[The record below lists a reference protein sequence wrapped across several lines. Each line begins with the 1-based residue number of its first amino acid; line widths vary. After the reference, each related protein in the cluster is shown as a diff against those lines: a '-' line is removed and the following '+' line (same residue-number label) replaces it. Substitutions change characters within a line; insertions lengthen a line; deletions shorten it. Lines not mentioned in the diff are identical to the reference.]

1 MGFFNF
7 GKSKSN
13 SSSQQTSETFVD
25 KNQQP
30 FLTDLYGQ
38 AQALNSEGMPVE
50 GVAGINP
57 ALQNAMNVANQGGQ
71 MQAGAGAGVMAQ
83 GAAATTGTGQALNY
97 AGNAMGGNAGA
108 GINTAMGAG
117 NSYAGGAA
125 NVNAANN
132 GGVNMGNVGGMIN
145 NNVLN
150 GQIDAASRDVMRNLQ
165 ENQLTGIASQ
175 AAGTGNSGSSRAGVM
190 AGIAARGAGDRI
202 GDIASQMRGQAYNT
216 ALNIGANQASQNAG
230 FQQQSNM
237 ANQNAYNSARQFGTG
252 VGQNAYNTNQQNQQ
266 FGAGMAQQ
274 IGQQGVN
281 NMMSGQNMMNTGIG
295 MAQGAGQ
302 MQRDYDQ
309 SMLNYDYR
317 QGMAPY
323 ESLDFYS
330 GIVGAPNNQTYSQAT
345 SKGSKS
351 GFNLGFGSKE

>member
-1 MGFFNF
+1 MGLFSF
-7 GKSKSN
+7 GGSKSKSSSE
-13 SSSQQTSETFVD
+13 SSSNTFVD
-25 KNQQP
+25 QSQQP
-30 FLTDLYGQ
+30 YLDDIRSQ
-38 AQALNSEGMPVE
+38 AQTLNDQGMPVE
-50 GVAGINP
+50 GVAGLNP
-57 ALQNAMNVANQGGQ
+57 TLQNAMNVANQGGQ

-117 NSYAGGAA
+117 NNYAGGAA

-145 NNVLN
+145 NNILN

-252 VGQNAYNTNQQNQQ
+252 VGQNAFNTNQQNQQ

-295 MAQGAGQ
+295 MSQGAGQ

-309 SMLNYDYR
+309 QLLNNQY
-317 QGMAPY
+317 QTAMAPY
-323 ESLDFYS
+323 NSLNFYNQ
-330 GIVGAPNNQTYSQAT
+330 IVGAPNNLSQANST
-345 SKGSKS
+345 SKSKS
-351 GFNLGFGSKE
+351 ASVNMGFG

>member
-7 GKSKSN
+7 GKSKSK

-38 AQALNSEGMPVE
+38 AQALNDQGMPVE
-50 GVAGINP
+50 GVAGVNP
-57 ALQNAMNVANQGGQ
+57 TLQNAMDVANQGGQ

-108 GINTAMGAG
+108 GINAAMGAG
-117 NSYAGGAA
+117 NNYAGGAA

-145 NNVLN
+145 NNILN
-150 GQIDAASRDVMRNLQ
+150 GQIDAASRDVMRSLQ

-230 FQQQSNM
+230 FQQQANLG
-237 ANQNAYNSARQFGTG
+237 NQNAYSSARQFGTG

-281 NMMSGQNMMNTGIG
+281 NMMSGQNMMNTGVG
-295 MAQGAGQ
+295 MSQNAGQ
-302 MQRDYDQ
+302 YMRDYDQ
-309 SMLNYDYR
+309 QLLNNQY
-317 QGMAPY
+317 QTAMAPY
-323 ESLDFYS
+323 NSLNFYNQ
-330 GIVGAPNNQTYSQAT
+330 IVGAPNNLSQANST
-345 SKGSKS
+345 SKGKS
-351 GFNLGFGSKE
+351 SSVNMGFG